1 MKARSIEAGF
11 TLVELTIV
19 AVIAGVLLLAIV
31 LLTSTTNDAY
41 NTVSE
46 DTNAN
51 FSLRQAL
58 NRISDDLRQSSSDM
72 ITITSGYDHDSVD
85 LQVPI
90 SQEGSTVNWGAA
102 GTVGW
107 HVRILVED
115 GWLIRRVVDGG
126 GIPQRTDE
134 VLARHMDD
142 WLEGEKGFSVVQTD
156 QLYQITVRVV
166 AQRKQRTWR
175 RTETTSVVTRN

>member
-1 MKARSIEAGF
+1 MKARPSQAGF
-11 TLVELTIV
+11 TLVEVAIV
-19 AVIAGVLLLAIV
+19 AVLSGILLITIMI
-31 LLTSTTNDAY
+31 LTTSTNDAY
-41 NTVSE
+41 NTVRE
-46 DTNAN
+46 DTEAN

-58 NRISDDLRQSSSDM
+58 NQISDDLRQSSSSIIS
-72 ITITSGYDHDSVD
+72 ITPGVDHDSID

-90 SQEGSTVNWGAA
+90 SQAGSTVNWGAA

-107 HVRILVED
+107 HVRVLVED

-134 VLARHMDD
+134 VLARNVDD